1 MSQAVVLMYLKML
14 HYYYSSSSF
23 IATNNDSYRGT
34 NLGVKASTVDAA
46 RAPARR
52 NFPQFMTPA
61 IQQCKEK
68 L

>member
-14 HYYYSSSSF
+14 HYYYSSSF